1 MVSFVVL
8 IFVERKIDIMTVQLL
23 LSFMAYYGVS
33 VYDDHDAI
41 AWDFNHDMIVNMSD
55 LLHLLQF

>member
-1 MVSFVVL
+1 ML

-23 LSFMAYYGVS
+23 LSFMSYYGVS
-33 VYDDHDAI
+33 VYDDHNAI
-41 AWDFNHDMIVNMSD
+41 AWDFNHDMIVNMAD